1 MPSPVNVFY
10 SLRTKFMFF
19 ACTLVILFSVVWGSW
34 TWGHQ
39 RQMLQKQLE
48 DAGTVLV
55 SSMAIPI
62 INALLYEEL
71 GLVSEGGLLDN
82 FIIDIM
88 KNPQLSPVY
97 AVVLDTEGKVLAHSQ
112 ISRFGEILDDP
123 LTMVVAKSSNIVLQ
137 QHRWQDQD
145 ILDIGSPLA
154 IHGKRWGTLRVGL
167 PLSPLQKQLQQL
179 TWRIVTFSSLF
190 AFGAVVIFFM
200 AGSRLVYP
208 LRTLATVMTKVDGD
222 QLAKIPESERRD
234 EIGLLQNNFSG
245 MLQRLHKSEHER
257 DESLKTLLE
266 NERLVTA
273 GRIVSG
279 VAHEINNPL
288 AGIDGALEVLNRKPE
303 ALNHY
308 LPLLQTEVGRVS
320 RIVAQLLDLSRA
332 GKLEIGP
339 IEVETLLDETMRICR
354 MALKGR
360 HTKLHLN
367 DSVGTFSIHCDSQ
380 KFQQVV
386 LNLVI
391 NAADAMNDGGQ
402 IEFSACI
409 DGQLFVFK
417 VMDSGPGIPQHLKD
431 QIFTPFFTTKPA
443 GKGTGIG
450 LAFCRSTIE
459 QHGGTIRLLDAQVG
473 AVFEIKIPL
482 RSENLHG

>member
-10 SLRTKFMFF
+10 SLRTKFMLF

-34 TWGHQ
+34 TWIHQ
-39 RQMLQKQLE
+39 RQMLQMQLE

-97 AVVLDTEGKVLAHSQ
+97 AVVSDVDGKVLAHSQ
-112 ISRFGEILDDP
+112 ISRFGQILDDP
-123 LTMVVAKSSNIVLQ
+123 LTLAVAKSSHIVLQ
-137 QHRWQDQD
+137 QHRWQEQD

-154 IHGKRWGTLRVGL
+154 IHGKRWGALRVGL

-179 TWRIVTFSSLF
+179 TLRIVTFSCLF

-222 QLAKIPESERRD
+222 QLAKIPESDRRD

-245 MLQRLHKSEHER
+245 MLQRLHKSERER

-288 AGIDGALEVLNRKPE
+288 AGINGALEVLNRKPE

-308 LPLLQTEVGRVS
+308 LPLLQTEVERVS

-332 GKLEIGP
+332 GELEIEP
-339 IEVETLLDETMRICR
+339 IEVETLLDETMCICR
-354 MALKGR
+354 MALKDR
-360 HTKLHLN
+360 NTKLLLT
-367 DSVGTFSIHCDSQ
+367 DSAEAFVVNCDSR
-380 KFQQVV
+380 KFQQVI

-391 NAADAMNDGGQ
+391 NAADAMDGGGE
-402 IEFSACI
+402 IEFNAFT
-409 DGQLFVFK
+409 DGNLFVFD
-417 VMDSGPGIPQHLKD
+417 VMDTGPGIPRHLKD

-459 QHGGTIRLLDAQVG
+459 QHGGTLRLLEAPVG
-473 AVFEIKIPL
+473 AFFEIRIPL
-482 RSENLHG
+482 KRETLHG